1 MAIGK
6 PNHANIKKKSDV
18 WNKES
23 QAQLANEMNY
33 DRTLY
38 VKAVRFIRV
47 YDFEFVYR
55 SPFITTCQTKEGVPF
70 APHVLVL
77 HIRRW

>member
-6 PNHANIKKKSDV
+6 PNHANIKKKADV

-38 VKAVRFIRV
+38 VTLYPR
-47 YDFEFVYR
+47 
-55 SPFITTCQTKEGVPF
+55 
-70 APHVLVL
+70 L
-77 HIRRW
+77 